1 MTGSFRRI
9 SAVLL
14 FGCALLLGAVAATTI
29 TVRAQGTTGQLSG
42 TVADPNGAVV
52 QNATVTV
59 RNRDTG
65 LERQAVTD
73 ANGAFAVQLL
83 PPGVYRV
90 EVSAQGFSTAAVE
103 DVRVQITETA
113 TVNVSLPVAGVASNV
128 LVSADPPTV
137 QLETSQVGR
146 VIDGRAIS
154 QLPLPTRNF
163 QQLLTL
169 SPGTYASV
177 ANNTELGR
185 GDVTV
190 SVNGQRTTSNNVRI
204 NGIDANSVGTNSTPN
219 LAVPAT
225 DSLQEFIVQ
234 TSTYDASTGR
244 NAGGNVEAVT
254 KSGSNDFHGNIYEFF
269 RNEKLNA
276 NDFFL
281 NSAGRPRPIFR
292 RNQFGGTLGGSLVR
306 DKFFFFG
313 SYQGTRERNGASLNN
328 SLTFPIIDPRLTDN
342 NRTAAGLAAAFGLT
356 PAQISPVAVA
366 LLQARLPN
374 GQFAIPSAGTASGLS
389 PISGVSRFTENQFN
403 ANLDYTL
410 SQKHTLSGKGF
421 FASNPTVQS
430 NYNFAG
436 LGNGNQ
442 QLPGFGG
449 SLDIIQTLISI
460 TDTYVFSPSVVNQ
473 ARIGFSRLRVTSV
486 PEEPITASSVG
497 MTTPFGATYP
507 GLPTIFVTGQFSLGS
522 SPLAD
527 QSSRINTFTVSDT
540 LSFNVG
546 GRHRFRAGGEFRPSR
561 VDFYFNAFTRGQI
574 NFPTFTSFLT
584 GGSLTS
590 LGVSILGS
598 GVFDRSLRTNDFAA
612 FIQDDFK
619 VNDRLTLN
627 LGLRYDMFTFPRDIR
642 GRLVNFIPE
651 QFRAGT
657 ALSPAGPPNG
667 IVQAGN
673 GTLPGVPTVDDTLI
687 PTDRNNFAP
696 RVGFAYRPTDSDRL
710 VVRGGYGI
718 YYDRPSTRLINTQL
732 FNYPYLG
739 IGVGLLAPGVFR
751 TFANPFISL
760 PSPGAFP
767 VATTVPSPL
776 NPLSPLGVPIS
787 GLFIDPE
794 MRTPYVQQYNFN
806 VQYEFFKNWLLEVGY
821 VGSKGTKLLQ
831 VVTLNQ
837 PTYNPATGL
846 FNAPPF
852 GSFVS
857 TNRNVT
863 GGLQQ
868 VRADGNSKYNS
879 LQISVTKRFSQGL
892 QLLSA
897 YTLGK
902 SIDTYSG
909 TGVNEI
915 TTVPGDQLDLS
926 TNRGPSDFDRRHRFV
941 TSFVYDLPKLQ
952 TGSFLKRALFNN
964 YQFNGIV
971 TLQTGTPFSI
981 IESNGTSVIQ
991 RANFAPGFSGSAE
1004 GSGSTTDRL
1013 NSYFNTAAFTRSTL
1027 FLVGTTRNPAF
1038 DPSAP
1043 YGNTPR
1049 NFLYGPGQKNVDFA
1063 VVKFMPFSERLRGE
1077 FRTEFFNIF
1086 NFANFANPI
1095 NNVLAPAVFNPSTG
1109 TFVPTFGRITSTS
1122 SGPRVIQFAFKLNF

>member
-1 MTGSFRRI
+1 MTGLIRRTLA
-9 SAVLL
+9 SLL
-14 FGCALLLGAVAATTI
+14 FCCVVLSLATTI
-29 TVRAQGTTGQLSG
+29 RAQGVTGQLSG
-42 TVADPNGAVV
+42 TVADPNGAVIA
-52 QNATVTV
+52 NATVTV

-65 LERQAVTD
+65 LERTVATGED
-73 ANGAFAVQLL
+73 GSFAVQLL
-83 PPGVYRV
+83 PPGAYRV
-90 EVSAQGFSTAAVE
+90 EVSAQGFSTTTVE
-103 DVRVQITETA
+103 EVRVEITQTA
-113 TVNVSLPVAGVASNV
+113 TVKVALSVAGTSSNV
-128 LVSADPPTV
+128 IVTAEPPTV
-137 QLETSQVGR
+137 QLESSQVGR
-146 VIDGRAIS
+146 VIDARAIS

-177 ANNTELGR
+177 ANNTDLGR
-185 GDVTV
+185 GDSTV

-225 DSLQEFIVQ
+225 DSLQEFVVQ
-234 TSTYDASTGR
+234 TSGYDASTGR
-244 NAGGNVEAVT
+244 NAGGNVEAIT
-254 KSGSNDFHGNIYEFF
+254 KSGSNDFHGNIYEFI
-269 RNEKLNA
+269 RNDKLNA

-281 NSAGRPRPIFR
+281 NSAGRPRPVFT
-292 RNQFGGTLGGSLVR
+292 RNQFGGTIGGPILR

-313 SYQGTRERNGASLNN
+313 SYQGTRERNGASLSN

-342 NRTAAGLAAAFGLT
+342 NRTLAGLATAFGLT
-356 PAQISPVAVA
+356 QAQISPVALA
-366 LLQARLPN
+366 LLQARLPG
-374 GQFAIPSAGTASGLS
+374 GQFAIPSATTPSGLTPS
-389 PISGVSRFTENQFN
+389 SGVSTFRENQFN
-403 ANLDYTL
+403 ANLDYKINERH
-410 SQKHTLSGKGF
+410 SLSGKTF
-421 FASNPTVQS
+421 FASNPTGQS

-449 SLDIIQTLISI
+449 SLDIIQTLVSI
-460 TDTYVFSPSVVNQ
+460 GDTYVFSPNVVNQ
-473 ARIGFSRLRVTSV
+473 ARLGFSRLRVTSV
-486 PEEPITASSVG
+486 PEEPITAAALG
-497 MTTPFGATYP
+497 ITTPFSATYP

-527 QSSRINTFTVSDT
+527 QSSRINTFTLNDT

-574 NFPTFTSFLT
+574 NFPTFSSFLT
-584 GGSLTS
+584 GGSLTA

-598 GVFDRSLRTNDFAA
+598 GVFDRSLRTNDFAG

-627 LGLRYDMFTFPRDIR
+627 LGVRYDVFTFPRDAR

-657 ALSPAGPPNG
+657 TAAPAGPPNG

-673 GTLPGVPTVDDTLI
+673 GTLPGVPTVGDTLI
-687 PTDRNNFAP
+687 PTDKNNFAP
-696 RVGFAYRPTDSDRL
+696 RVGFAYRPIDSDRL
-710 VVRGGYGI
+710 VLRGGYGI

-751 TFANPFISL
+751 NFSDPFIPL

-767 VATTVPSPL
+767 VAETVPSPL
-776 NPLSPLGVPIS
+776 NPLSPVGVPIS
-787 GLFIDPE
+787 GLFIDPK

-806 VQYEFFKNWLLEVGY
+806 VQYEFIKNWLLEVGY

-837 PTYNPATGL
+837 PTYNPTTGL

-852 GSFVS
+852 GAFVS
-857 TNRNVT
+857 ANRNVT

-868 VRADGNSKYNS
+868 VRANGNSKYNS
-879 LQISVTKRFSQGL
+879 LQISVTTRFNQGL

-897 YTLGK
+897 YTYGK

-909 TGVNEI
+909 TGLNEI
-915 TTVPGDQLDLS
+915 TTVPGDQLDLN
-926 TNRGPSDFDRRHRFV
+926 TNRSPSDFDRRHRFV
-941 TSFVYDLPKLQ
+941 TSFVYDLPKFK
-952 TGSFLKRALFNN
+952 SESAVIRALFNN
-964 YQFNGIV
+964 YQFTGIV

-991 RANFAPGFSGSAE
+991 RANFAPGFTGSIE
-1004 GSGSTTDRL
+1004 GNRDLSAF
-1013 NSYFNTAAFTRSTL
+1013 FNTGAFTRSTL
-1027 FLVGTTRNPAF
+1027 FLVGVTRNPAF
-1038 DPSAP
+1038 DPNSP
-1043 YGNTPR
+1043 FGNTPR
-1049 NFLYGPGQKNVDFA
+1049 NLLYGPGQKNVDFA
-1063 VVKFMPFSERLRGE
+1063 VVKFLPFTERWRGE
-1077 FRTEFFNIF
+1077 FRTELFNIF
-1086 NFANFANPI
+1086 NFANFANPG
-1095 NNVLAPAVFNPSTG
+1095 NNVLVPS
-1109 TFVPTFGRITSTS
+1109 TFGRITSS
-1122 SGPRVIQFAFKLNF
+1122 SAGPRVIQFAFKLNF

>member
-1 MTGSFRRI
+1 MTGLFRRI
-9 SAVLL
+9 SAVL
-14 FGCALLLGAVAATTI
+14 FYACALAMFATTSF
-29 TVRAQGTTGQLSG
+29 AQGTTGQLTG
-42 TVADPNGAVV
+42 TVVDPNGAVV
-52 QNATVTV
+52 QGATVTV

-65 LERQAVTD
+65 LERQATTND
-73 ANGAFAVQLL
+73 DGTFSVQLL
-83 PPGVYRV
+83 PPGLYRV
-90 EVSAQGFSTAAVE
+90 TASGSGFSEAVVE
-103 DVRVQITETA
+103 EVRVQITETA
-113 TVNVSLPVAGVASNV
+113 TVNISLAVAGGSSIVTV
-128 LVSADPPTV
+128 TADPPTV
-137 QLETSQVGR
+137 QLESSQVGR
-146 VIDGRAIS
+146 VIDERAIS

-177 ANNTELGR
+177 SNNTELGR

-190 SVNGQRTTSNNVRI
+190 SVNGQRTTSNNIRI

-244 NAGGNVEAVT
+244 NAGGNVEAIT
-254 KSGSNDFHGNIYEFF
+254 KSGSNDFHGNVYEFF

-276 NDFFL
+276 NDFIL

-292 RNQFGGTLGGSLVR
+292 RNQFGGTIGGPIIR
-306 DKFFFFG
+306 EKFFFFG

-342 NRTAAGLAAAFGLT
+342 NRTAAGLATAFGLT
-356 PAQISPVAVA
+356 PAQISPVSLA
-366 LLQARLPN
+366 LLQARLSS
-374 GQFAIPSAGTASGLS
+374 GQFVIPSAATASGLT
-389 PISGVSRFTENQFN
+389 PISGVSSFTENQFN
-403 ANLDYTL
+403 LNLDYTL

-421 FASNPTVQS
+421 FASNPTTQS

-449 SLDIIQTLISI
+449 RLDIIQTLFSL
-460 TDTYVFSPSVVNQ
+460 TDTYVFSPNVVNQ
-473 ARIGFSRLRVTSV
+473 ARLGFSRLRVTSV
-486 PEEPITASSVG
+486 PEEPITAASLG
-497 MTTPFGATYP
+497 ITTPFASTYP

-527 QSSRINTFTVSDT
+527 QSSRINTFTLNDT

-546 GRHRFRAGGEFRPSR
+546 GKHRFRAGGEFRPSR

-574 NFPTFTSFLT
+574 NFPTFSSFLT
-584 GGSLTS
+584 GGSLTA

-598 GVFDRSLRTNDFAA
+598 GVFDRSLRTDDFGA

-627 LGLRYDMFTFPRDIR
+627 LGLRYDLFTFPRDIR

-657 ALSPAGPPNG
+657 AASPVGPPNG

-673 GTLPGVPTVDDTLI
+673 GTLPGVPTVGETLI
-687 PTDRNNFAP
+687 PTDKNNFAP
-696 RVGFAYRPTDSDRL
+696 RVGFAYRLTDSDNL
-710 VVRGGYGI
+710 VLRGGYGI

-760 PSPGAFP
+760 PPPGAFP
-767 VATTVPSPL
+767 VADTVPSPL

-787 GLFIDPE
+787 GLFIDPN
-794 MRTPYVQQYNFN
+794 MKTPYVQQYNIN
-806 VQYEFFKNWLLEVGY
+806 LQYEFVKNWLLEVGY

-831 VVTLNQ
+831 TVTLNQ
-837 PTYNPATGL
+837 ASYNPATGL
-846 FNAPPF
+846 FNPPPF
-852 GSFVS
+852 GAFVS
-857 TNRNVT
+857 ANRNVT

-868 VRADGNSKYNS
+868 VRSNGNSNYDS
-879 LQISVTKRFSQGL
+879 LQLSVTKRFSQGL

-897 YTLGK
+897 YTYGK
-902 SIDTYSG
+902 SVDTYSG
-909 TGVNEI
+909 TGLNEI
-915 TTVPGDQLDLS
+915 TTVPGDQLDLN
-926 TNRGPSDFDRRHRFV
+926 TNRSPSDFDRRHRFV
-941 TSFVYDLPKLQ
+941 TSFVYDLPKLK
-952 TGSFLKRALFNN
+952 SDSRLMRALFNN
-964 YQFNGIV
+964 FQLSGIV

-991 RANFAPGFSGSAE
+991 RANFAPGFSGSLD
-1004 GSGSTTDRL
+1004 GTGSTDPQNL
-1013 NSYFNTAAFTRSTL
+1013 YFNTAAFTRSTL

-1038 DPSAP
+1038 DPNAP
-1043 YGNTPR
+1043 YGNTGR
-1049 NFLYGPGQKNVDFA
+1049 NLIYGPGQKNVDFSI
-1063 VVKFMPFSERLRGE
+1063 VKFLPFTERLRGE

-1086 NFANFANPI
+1086 NFVNFANPG
-1095 NNVLAPAVFNPSTG
+1095 NNILVPS
-1109 TFVPTFGRITSTS
+1109 TFGRITSTS

>member
-1 MTGSFRRI
+1 MTGLFRRML
-9 SAVLL
+9 AVLL
-14 FGCALLLGAVAATTI
+14 FVCAYSLLTATGL
-29 TVRAQGTTGQLSG
+29 AQGTTGQLSG
-42 TVADPNGAVV
+42 TVLDPNGAVV
-52 QNATVTV
+52 QGATVSV

-65 LERQAVTD
+65 LERQTTTSEDGTFV
-73 ANGAFAVQLL
+73 VQLL
-83 PPGVYRV
+83 PPGLYRV
-90 EVSAQGFSTAAVE
+90 EASAQGFTVAVVE
-103 DVRVQITETA
+103 EVRVQITQTA
-113 TVNVSLPVAGVASNV
+113 TVNISLAVSGSASTV
-128 LVSADPPTV
+128 TVTADPPTV
-137 QLETSQVGR
+137 QLESSQVGR
-146 VIDGRAIS
+146 VIDERAIS

-234 TSTYDASTGR
+234 TSTYDATTGR
-244 NAGGNVEAVT
+244 NAGGNVEAIT

-276 NDFFL
+276 NDFIL

-292 RNQFGGTLGGSLVR
+292 RNQFGGTLGGPIIR
-306 DKFFFFG
+306 EKFFFFG

-342 NRTAAGLAAAFGLT
+342 NRTTAELAAAFGLT
-356 PAQISPVAVA
+356 TAQISPVALA

-374 GQFAIPSAGTASGLS
+374 GQFVIPSAATTSGLT

-421 FASNPTVQS
+421 FASNPTLQS

-449 SLDIIQTLISI
+449 SLDIIQTLFSL
-460 TDTYVFSPSVVNQ
+460 TDTYVFSPNVVNQ
-473 ARIGFSRLRVTSV
+473 ARLGFSRLRVTSV
-486 PEEPITASSVG
+486 PEEPITAASVG
-497 MTTPFGATYP
+497 ITTPFNATYP

-527 QSSRINTFTVSDT
+527 QSSRINTFTLNDT

-546 GRHRFRAGGEFRPSR
+546 GHHRFRVGGEFRPSR

-574 NFPTFTSFLT
+574 NFPTFSSFLT
-584 GGSLTS
+584 GGSLTA

-598 GVFDRSLRTNDFAA
+598 GVFDRSLRTNDFGA

-619 VNDRLTLN
+619 VNNRLTLN
-627 LGLRYDMFTFPRDIR
+627 LGLRYDLFTFPRDIR

-657 ALSPAGPPNG
+657 AATPAGPPNG

-673 GTLPGVPTVDDTLI
+673 GTLPGVPTVGDTLI
-687 PTDRNNFAP
+687 PTDKNNFAP
-696 RVGFAYRPTDSDRL
+696 RVGFAYRLTDSDSL
-710 VVRGGYGI
+710 VLRGGYGV

-739 IGVGLLAPGVFR
+739 IGVGLLAPPVFR
-751 TFANPFISL
+751 SFANPFIPL

-767 VATTVPSPL
+767 VAETIPSPL
-776 NPLSPLGVPIS
+776 NPLSPVGVPIS
-787 GLFIDPE
+787 GLFIDPN
-794 MRTPYVQQYNFN
+794 MRTPYVQQYNVN
-806 VQYEFFKNWLLEVGY
+806 VQYEFIKNWLLEVGY

-837 PTYNPATGL
+837 PSYNPTTGL

-857 TNRNVT
+857 ANRNVT

-868 VRADGNSKYNS
+868 VRANGNSNYNS

-902 SIDTYSG
+902 SEDTYSG
-909 TGVNEI
+909 TGLNEI
-915 TTVPGDQLDLS
+915 TTVPGDQLDLN
-926 TNRGPSDFDRRHRFV
+926 TNRSPSDYDRRHRFV
-941 TSFVYDLPKLQ
+941 TSFVYDLPKLK
-952 TGSFLKRALFNN
+952 SESAVMRALFNN
-964 YQFNGIV
+964 YQLSGIV

-991 RANFAPGFSGSAE
+991 RANFAPGFSGSLD
-1004 GSGSTTDRL
+1004 GTGGTGPQNL
-1013 NSYFNTAAFTRSTL
+1013 YFNTAAFTRSTL

-1038 DPSAP
+1038 DPNAP
-1043 YGNTPR
+1043 FGNTGR
-1049 NFLYGPGQKNVDFA
+1049 NLLYGPGQKNVDFSI
-1063 VVKFMPFSERLRGE
+1063 VKFLPFTERLRGE

-1086 NFANFANPI
+1086 NFANFANPG
-1095 NNVLAPAVFNPSTG
+1095 NNVLVPA
-1109 TFVPTFGRITSTS
+1109 TFGRITSTS

>member
-1 MTGSFRRI
+1 MTGLFRRML
-9 SAVLL
+9 STLL
-14 FGCALLLGAVAATTI
+14 YACALALFATATF
-29 TVRAQGTTGQLSG
+29 AQGTTGQLTG
-42 TVADPNGAVV
+42 TVSDPNGAIV
-52 QNATVTV
+52 QGATVTV

-65 LERQAVTD
+65 LERQATTGD
-73 ANGAFAVQLL
+73 DGTFAVQLL
-83 PPGVYRV
+83 PPGLYRV
-90 EVSAQGFSTAAVE
+90 SVSGSGFTEAIVE
-103 DVRVQITETA
+103 EVRVQITETA
-113 TVNVSLPVAGVASNV
+113 TVNISLAVAGGTSTVTV
-128 LVSADPPTV
+128 TADPPTV

-146 VIDGRAIS
+146 VIDERAIS

-169 SPGTYASV
+169 SPGTYSSV
-177 ANNTELGR
+177 SNNTELGR

-190 SVNGQRTTSNNVRI
+190 SVNGQRTTSNNIRI

-254 KSGSNDFHGNIYEFF
+254 KSGSNDFHGNVYEFF

-281 NSAGRPRPIFR
+281 NTAGRPRPIFR
-292 RNQFGGTLGGSLVR
+292 RNQFGGTIGGPIVKE
-306 DKFFFFG
+306 KFFFFG

-356 PAQISPVAVA
+356 PAQISPVTLA
-366 LLQARLPN
+366 LLQARLAN
-374 GQFAIPSAGTASGLS
+374 GQFVIPSAATTSGLT

-403 ANLDYTL
+403 LNLDYTL

-421 FASNPTVQS
+421 FASNPTEQS

-449 SLDIIQTLISI
+449 SLDIIQTLFSL
-460 TDTYVFSPSVVNQ
+460 TDTYVFSPSIVNQ
-473 ARIGFSRLRVTSV
+473 ARLGFSRLRVTSV
-486 PEEPITASSVG
+486 PEEPITAASLG
-497 MTTPFGATYP
+497 ITTPFGATYP

-527 QSSRINTFTVSDT
+527 QSSRINTFTLNDT

-546 GRHRFRAGGEFRPSR
+546 GKHRFRAGGEFRPSR

-574 NFPTFTSFLT
+574 NFPTFSSFLT
-584 GGSLTS
+584 GGSLTA

-598 GVFDRSLRTNDFAA
+598 GVFDRSLRTNDFGA
-612 FIQDDFK
+612 FLQDDFK

-627 LGLRYDMFTFPRDIR
+627 LGVRYDLFTFPRDIR

-657 ALSPAGPPNG
+657 ALAPAGPPNG
-667 IVQAGN
+667 IVQTGN
-673 GTLPGVPTVDDTLI
+673 GTLPGVPTVGDTLI
-687 PTDRNNFAP
+687 PTDKNNFAP
-696 RVGFAYRPTDSDRL
+696 RVGFAYRLTDSDNL
-710 VVRGGYGI
+710 VLRGGYGI

-751 TFANPFISL
+751 TFANPFIPL
-760 PSPGAFP
+760 PAPGAFP
-767 VATTVPSPL
+767 VADTIPSPL
-776 NPLSPLGVPIS
+776 NPLSPVGVPIS
-787 GLFIDPE
+787 GLFIDPN
-794 MRTPYVQQYNFN
+794 MKTPYVQQYNVN
-806 VQYEFFKNWLLEVGY
+806 VQYEFIKNWLLEVGY

-837 PTYNPATGL
+837 PSYNPTTGL

-857 TNRNVT
+857 ANRNVT

-868 VRADGNSKYNS
+868 VRANGNSNYNS
-879 LQISVTKRFSQGL
+879 LQLSVTKRFSQGL

-897 YTLGK
+897 YTYGK
-902 SIDTYSG
+902 SEDTYSG
-909 TGVNEI
+909 TGLNEI
-915 TTVPGDQLDLS
+915 TTVPGDQLDLN
-926 TNRGPSDFDRRHRFV
+926 TNRSPSDFDRRHRFV
-941 TSFVYDLPKLQ
+941 TSFVYDLPKLK
-952 TGSFLKRALFNN
+952 SDSRLMRALFNN
-964 YQFNGIV
+964 FQLSGIV

-991 RANFAPGFSGSAE
+991 RANFASGFTGSLD
-1004 GSGSTTDRL
+1004 GTGSTDPQNL
-1013 NSYFNTAAFTRSTL
+1013 FFNTAAFTRSTL

-1038 DPSAP
+1038 DPNAP
-1043 YGNTPR
+1043 YGNTGR
-1049 NFLYGPGQKNVDFA
+1049 NLIYGPGQKNVDFSI
-1063 VVKFMPFSERLRGE
+1063 VKFLPFTERLRGE

-1086 NFANFANPI
+1086 NFVNFANPG
-1095 NNVLAPAVFNPSTG
+1095 NNILVPA
-1109 TFVPTFGRITSTS
+1109 TFGRITSTS

>member
-1 MTGSFRRI
+1 MTGLFRKMLV
-9 SAVLL
+9 VLL
-14 FGCALLLGAVAATTI
+14 FVCAFASLAATI
-29 TVRAQGTTGQLSG
+29 RAQGTTGQLSG
-42 TVADPNGAVV
+42 TVLDPNGAVV
-52 QNATVTV
+52 QGATVTV
-59 RNRDTG
+59 RNRETG
-65 LERQAVTD
+65 LERQVTTNED
-73 ANGAFAVQLL
+73 GTFAVQLL
-83 PPGVYRV
+83 PPGLYRV
-90 EVSAQGFSTAAVE
+90 EASAPGFTVGSVE
-103 DVRVQITETA
+103 EVRVQITQTA
-113 TVNVSLPVAGVASNV
+113 TVNISLAVSGSASNV
-128 LVSADPPTV
+128 TVTADPPTV
-137 QLETSQVGR
+137 QLESSQVGR
-146 VIDGRAIS
+146 VIDERAIS

-177 ANNTELGR
+177 SNNTELGR

-234 TSTYDASTGR
+234 TSTYDATTGR

-254 KSGSNDFHGNIYEFF
+254 KSGSNNFHGNIYEFF

-276 NDFFL
+276 NDFIL
-281 NSAGRPRPIFR
+281 NSAGRPRPTFR
-292 RNQFGGTLGGSLVR
+292 RNQFGGTLGGPIIR
-306 DKFFFFG
+306 EKFFFFG

-342 NRTAAGLAAAFGLT
+342 NRTTAGLASAFGLT
-356 PAQISPVAVA
+356 PAQISPVALA

-374 GQFAIPSAGTASGLS
+374 GQFVIPSAATASGLT

-410 SQKHTLSGKGF
+410 NQKHTLSGKGF
-421 FASNPTVQS
+421 FASNPTFQS

-449 SLDIIQTLISI
+449 SLDIIQTLFSL
-460 TDTYVFSPSVVNQ
+460 TDTYVFSPNVVNQ
-473 ARIGFSRLRVTSV
+473 ARLGFSRLRVTSI
-486 PEEPITASSVG
+486 PEEPITAASLG
-497 MTTPFGATYP
+497 ITTPFAATYP

-527 QSSRINTFTVSDT
+527 QSSRINTFTLNDT

-574 NFPTFTSFLT
+574 NFPTFSSFLT
-584 GGSLTS
+584 GGSLTG

-619 VNDRLTLN
+619 VNSRLTLN
-627 LGLRYDMFTFPRDIR
+627 LGLRYDLFTFPRDIR

-657 ALSPAGPPNG
+657 AVSPAGPPNG

-673 GTLPGVPTVDDTLI
+673 GTLPGVPTVGDTLI
-687 PTDRNNFAP
+687 PTDKNNFAP
-696 RVGFAYRPTDSDRL
+696 RVGFAYRLTDSDAL
-710 VVRGGYGI
+710 VLRGGYGI

-751 TFANPFISL
+751 TFANPFIPL

-767 VATTVPSPL
+767 VAETVPSPL
-776 NPLSPLGVPIS
+776 NPLSPVGVPIS
-787 GLFIDPE
+787 GLFIDPN
-794 MRTPYVQQYNFN
+794 MRTPYVQQYNVN
-806 VQYEFFKNWLLEVGY
+806 VQYEFVKNWLLEVGY

-837 PTYNPATGL
+837 SSYNPTTGL

-857 TNRNVT
+857 ANRNVT

-868 VRADGNSKYNS
+868 VRADGNSTYNS

-897 YTLGK
+897 YTYGK
-902 SIDTYSG
+902 SEDTYSG
-909 TGVNEI
+909 TGLNEI
-915 TTVPGDQLDLS
+915 TTVPGDQLNLN
-926 TNRGPSDFDRRHRFV
+926 TNRSPSDFDRRHRFV
-941 TSFVYDLPKLQ
+941 TSFVYDLPKLK
-952 TGSFLKRALFNN
+952 SESSVMRALFNN
-964 YQFNGIV
+964 YQLSGIV

-991 RANFAPGFSGSAE
+991 RANFTPGFTGSLN
-1004 GSGSTTDRL
+1004 GTGGTDPQNL
-1013 NSYFNTAAFTRSTL
+1013 YFNTAAFTRSTL

-1038 DPSAP
+1038 DPNAP
-1043 YGNTPR
+1043 FGNTGR
-1049 NFLYGPGQKNVDFA
+1049 NLLYGPGQKNVDFSI
-1063 VVKFMPFSERLRGE
+1063 VKFLPFTERLRGE
-1077 FRTEFFNIF
+1077 LRTEFFNIF
-1086 NFANFANPI
+1086 NFANFANPG
-1095 NNVLAPAVFNPSTG
+1095 NNVLVPA
-1109 TFVPTFGRITSTS
+1109 TFGRITSTS

>member
-1 MTGSFRRI
+1 MTGLSRKIF
-9 SAVLL
+9 AVLL
-14 FGCALLLGAVAATTI
+14 FACAALSLAANA
-29 TVRAQGTTGQLSG
+29 RAQGTTGQLTG
-42 TVADPNGAVV
+42 TVTDPNGAIV
-52 QNATVTV
+52 QGATVIV

-65 LERQAVTD
+65 LERQVTTGD
-73 ANGAFAVQLL
+73 DGTFSVQLL
-83 PPGVYRV
+83 PPGLYRV
-90 EVSAQGFSTAAVE
+90 EASGQGFSAAVIE
-103 DVRVQITETA
+103 EVRVQITETS
-113 TVNVSLPVAGVASNV
+113 TVNIALAVAGSASTV
-128 LVSADPPTV
+128 TVTADPPTV
-137 QLETSQVGR
+137 QLESSQVGR
-146 VIDGRAIS
+146 VIDERAIS

-177 ANNTELGR
+177 SNNTELGR

-244 NAGGNVEAVT
+244 NAGGNVEAIT
-254 KSGSNDFHGNIYEFF
+254 KSGSNDFHGNLYEFF

-292 RNQFGGTLGGSLVR
+292 RNQFGGTIGGPIVR
-306 DKFFFFG
+306 EKFFFFG

-356 PAQISPVAVA
+356 PAQISPVSLA
-366 LLQARLPN
+366 LLQARLAS
-374 GQFAIPSAGTASGLS
+374 GQFVIPSAATASGLT
-389 PISGVSRFTENQFN
+389 PLSGLSRFTEDQVNV
-403 ANLDYTL
+403 NLDYNL
-410 SQKHTLSGKGF
+410 SQKHTISGKGF
-421 FASNPTVQS
+421 YASNPTTQS

-460 TDTYVFSPSVVNQ
+460 TDTYVFSPNVVNQ
-473 ARIGFSRLRVTSV
+473 ARLGFSRLRVTSV
-486 PEEPITASSVG
+486 PEEPITAASLG
-497 MTTPFGATYP
+497 ITTPFASTYP

-527 QSSRINTFTVSDT
+527 QSSRINTFTLNDT

-574 NFPTFTSFLT
+574 NFPTFSSFLT
-584 GGSLTS
+584 GGSLTA

-598 GVFDRSLRTNDFAA
+598 GVFDRSLRTNDFGA

-619 VNDRLTLN
+619 VNNRLTLN
-627 LGLRYDMFTFPRDIR
+627 LGLRYDLFTFPRDIR

-657 ALSPAGPPNG
+657 AVAPAGPPNG

-673 GTLPGVPTVDDTLI
+673 GTLPGVPTVGDTLI

-696 RVGFAYRPTDSDRL
+696 RVGFAYRLTDSDSL
-710 VVRGGYGI
+710 VLRGGYGI

-751 TFANPFISL
+751 SFANPFISL
-760 PSPGAFP
+760 PAPGAFP
-767 VATTVPSPL
+767 VADTVPSPL

-787 GLFIDPE
+787 GLFIDPG
-794 MRTPYVQQYNFN
+794 MRTPYVQQYNVN
-806 VQYEFFKNWLLEVGY
+806 VQYEFIKNWLLEAGY

-837 PTYNPATGL
+837 ASYNPTTGL

-857 TNRNVT
+857 ANRNVT

-868 VRADGNSKYNS
+868 VRANGNSTYNS

-902 SIDTYSG
+902 SEDTYSG
-909 TGVNEI
+909 TGLNEI
-915 TTVPGDQLDLS
+915 TTVPGDQLDLN
-926 TNRGPSDFDRRHRFV
+926 TNHSPSDFDRRHRFV
-941 TSFVYDLPKLQ
+941 TSFVYDVPKLK
-952 TGSFLKRALFNN
+952 SDSWAMRALFNN
-964 YQFNGIV
+964 YQLSGIV

-991 RANFAPGFSGSAE
+991 RANFATGFSGSLE
-1004 GSGSTTDRL
+1004 GTGSTDPQNL
-1013 NSYFNTAAFTRSTL
+1013 FFNTAAFTRSTL

-1038 DPSAP
+1038 DPNAP
-1043 YGNTPR
+1043 YGNTAR
-1049 NFLYGPGQKNVDFA
+1049 NLLYGPGQKNVDFSI
-1063 VVKFMPFSERLRGE
+1063 VKFLPFSERLRGE
-1077 FRTEFFNIF
+1077 FRTEFFNLF
-1086 NFANFANPI
+1086 NFANFASPG
-1095 NNVLAPAVFNPSTG
+1095 NNILVPA
-1109 TFVPTFGRITSTS
+1109 TFGRITSTS
-1122 SGPRVIQFAFKLNF
+1122 AGPRVIQFAFKLNF

>member
-1 MTGSFRRI
+1 MTGLIRKIF
-9 SAVLL
+9 AVLL
-14 FGCALLLGAVAATTI
+14 FGCAVLSFAPSG
-29 TVRAQGTTGQLSG
+29 RAQGTTGQLAG
-42 TVADPNGAVV
+42 TVTDPNGAVV
-52 QNATVTV
+52 QGASVAV

-65 LERQAVTD
+65 LERQVTTD
-73 ANGAFAVQLL
+73 EGGAYSVQLL
-83 PPGVYRV
+83 PPGLYRI
-90 EVSAQGFSTAAVE
+90 EVSAQGFGTAVVE
-103 DVRVQITETA
+103 EARVQITETS
-113 TVNVSLPVAGVASNV
+113 TVNVALAVTGTESSVTVT
-128 LVSADPPTV
+128 ADPPTV
-137 QLETSQVGR
+137 QLESSQVGR
-146 VIDGRAIS
+146 VIDERAIS

-169 SPGTYASV
+169 SPGTAASV
-177 ANNTELGR
+177 SNNTELGR

-234 TSTYDASTGR
+234 TSTYDATTGR
-244 NAGGNVEAVT
+244 NAGGNVEAIT
-254 KSGSNDFHGNIYEFF
+254 KSGSNDLHGNVYEFF

-281 NSAGRPRPIFR
+281 NSAGRPRPVFR
-292 RNQFGGTLGGSLVR
+292 RNQFGGTLGGPIVK

-328 SLTFPIIDPRLTDN
+328 SLTFPFIDPRLTDT

-356 PAQISPVAVA
+356 PAQISPVSLA
-366 LLQARLPN
+366 LLQARLAS
-374 GQFAIPSAGTASGLS
+374 GQFVIPSAATASGLT
-389 PISGVSRFTENQFN
+389 PISGVSTFREDQFN

-410 SQKHTLSGKGF
+410 STKHTLSGKGF
-421 FASNPTVQS
+421 FASNPTTQS

-449 SLDIIQTLISI
+449 SLDIIQTLVSI

-473 ARIGFSRLRVTSV
+473 ARLGFSRLRVTSV
-486 PEEPITASSVG
+486 PEEPITAASLG
-497 MTTPFGATYP
+497 ITTPFASAYP

-527 QSSRINTFTVSDT
+527 QSSRINTFTLSDT

-574 NFPTFTSFLT
+574 NFPTFSSFLT
-584 GGSLTS
+584 GGSLTG

-598 GVFDRSLRTNDFAA
+598 GVFDRSLRTNDFAG

-627 LGLRYDMFTFPRDIR
+627 LGVRYDMFTFPRDAR
-642 GRLVNFIPE
+642 GRLVNFIPD

-657 ALSPAGPPNG
+657 AAAPVGPPNG

-673 GTLPGVPTVDDTLI
+673 GTLPGVPTVGDTLI
-687 PTDRNNFAP
+687 ETDRNNFAP
-696 RVGFAYRPTDSDRL
+696 RVGFAYRLTDSDNL
-710 VVRGGYGI
+710 VLRGGYGI

-732 FNYPYLG
+732 FNFPYLG

-751 TFANPFISL
+751 TFADPFVPL
-760 PSPGAFP
+760 PAPGAFP
-767 VATTVPSPL
+767 VADTVPSPL
-776 NPLSPLGVPIS
+776 NGLSPLGVPIS
-787 GLFIDPE
+787 GLFIDPNF
-794 MRTPYVQQYNFN
+794 RTPYVHQFNVN
-806 VQYEFFKNWLLEVGY
+806 VQYEFVKNWLLEVGY
-821 VGSKGTKLLQ
+821 VGSRGRKLLQ
-831 VVTLNQ
+831 TVTLNQ
-837 PTYNPATGL
+837 ASYNTATGL
-846 FNAPPF
+846 FNPPPF
-852 GSFVS
+852 GAFVS
-857 TNRNVT
+857 ANRNVT

-868 VRADGNSKYNS
+868 VRSDGESEYNS
-879 LQISVTKRFSQGL
+879 LQVSVTKRFSQGL
-892 QLLSA
+892 QLLAA

-902 SIDTYSG
+902 SEDTYSG
-909 TGVNEI
+909 TGLNEI

-926 TNRGPSDFDRRHRFV
+926 TNFGPSDFDRRHRLV
-941 TSFVYDLPKLQ
+941 TSFVYDLPKLKS
-952 TGSFLKRALFNN
+952 GSGLVRALFNN

-991 RANFAPGFSGSAE
+991 RANFVPGFSGPLDGA
-1004 GSGSTTDRL
+1004 GPTTERL
-1013 NSYFNTAAFTRSTL
+1013 NLYFNTAAFTRSTL

-1038 DPSAP
+1038 DPASP
-1043 YGNTPR
+1043 FGNTQR
-1049 NFLYGPGQKNVDFA
+1049 NLLYGPGQKNVDFA
-1063 VVKFMPFSERLRGE
+1063 VVKFLPFSERFRGE

-1086 NFANFANPI
+1086 NFANFANPG
-1095 NNVLAPAVFNPSTG
+1095 NNVLVPA
-1109 TFVPTFGRITSTS
+1109 TFGRITSTS
-1122 SGPRVIQFAFKLNF
+1122 AGPRVIQFAFKLNF

>member
-1 MTGSFRRI
+1 MTGLLRKAL
-9 SAVLL
+9 AVLL
-14 FGCALLLGAVAATTI
+14 LGGALLFVASDA
-29 TVRAQGTTGQLSG
+29 RAQGTTGQLTG
-42 TVADPNGAVV
+42 TVTDPNGAIV
-52 QNATVTV
+52 QGATVTL

-65 LERQAVTD
+65 LERQATTD
-73 ANGAFAVQLL
+73 DDGAFSFQLL
-83 PPGVYRV
+83 PPGLYRV
-90 EVSAQGFSTAAVE
+90 TASGQGFSEAVVE
-103 DVRVQITETA
+103 EVRVQITETA
-113 TVNVSLPVAGVASNV
+113 TINISLAVAGSASSV
-128 LVSADPPTV
+128 TVTADPPTV
-137 QLETSQVGR
+137 QLESSQIGR
-146 VIDGRAIS
+146 VIDDRAIS

-177 ANNTELGR
+177 SNNTELGR

-254 KSGSNDFHGNIYEFF
+254 KSGSNDFHGNLYEFF

-292 RNQFGGTLGGSLVR
+292 RNQFGGTLGGPLVR
-306 DKFFFFG
+306 EKFFFFG

-356 PAQISPVAVA
+356 PAQINPVALS
-366 LLQARLPN
+366 LLQARLSN
-374 GQFAIPSAGTASGLS
+374 GQFVIPSAATASGLT
-389 PISGVSRFTENQFN
+389 PISGVSQFTENQVN
-403 ANLDYTL
+403 LNLDYTL
-410 SQKHTLSGKGF
+410 STNHTLSGKGF
-421 FASNPTVQS
+421 YASNPTTQS

-449 SLDIIQTLISI
+449 ELDIIQTLISI
-460 TDTYVFSPSVVNQ
+460 TDTYVFSPNVVNQ
-473 ARIGFSRLRVTSV
+473 LRLGFSRLRVTSI
-486 PEEPITASSVG
+486 PEEPITAASVG
-497 MTTPFGATYP
+497 ITTPFASTYP

-527 QSSRINTFTVSDT
+527 QSSRINTFTLNDT

-574 NFPTFTSFLT
+574 NFPTFSSFLT
-584 GGSLTS
+584 GGSLTA

-598 GVFDRSLRTNDFAA
+598 GVFDRSLRTDDFSG

-627 LGLRYDMFTFPRDIR
+627 LGLRYDLFTFPRDIR

-651 QFRAGT
+651 QFRTGA
-657 ALSPAGPPNG
+657 ALAPAGPPNG

-673 GTLPGVPTVDDTLI
+673 GTLAGVPTVSDRLI
-687 PTDRNNFAP
+687 PTDKNNFAP
-696 RVGFAYRPTDSDRL
+696 RVGFAYRLTDSDNL
-710 VVRGGYGI
+710 VLRGGYGI

-739 IGVGLLAPGVFR
+739 IGVGLLSATIFTPQ
-751 TFANPFISL
+751 TFTNPFVPL
-760 PSPGAFP
+760 PPSGAFP
-767 VATTVPSPL
+767 VSTTIPSSL
-776 NPLSPLGVPIS
+776 NQLSPVGVPVS

-806 VQYEFFKNWLLEVGY
+806 VQYEFVKNWLLEVGY

-831 VVTLNQ
+831 TVTLNQ
-837 PTYNPATGL
+837 ASYNPTTGL
-846 FNAPPF
+846 FNPPPF
-852 GSFVS
+852 TTFVS

-868 VRADGNSKYNS
+868 VRANGNSKYNS

-902 SIDTYSG
+902 SEDTYSG

-915 TTVPGDQLDLS
+915 TTVPGDQLDLN
-926 TNRGPSDFDRRHRFV
+926 TNRSPSDFDRRHRFV
-941 TSFVYDLPKLQ
+941 TSFVYDLPELKSD
-952 TGSFLKRALFNN
+952 SFLMRALFNN
-964 YQFNGIV
+964 YQLNGIV

-991 RANFAPGFSGSAE
+991 RANFAPGFSGSIE
-1004 GSGSTTDRL
+1004 GTGSTDPQNL
-1013 NSYFNTAAFTRSTL
+1013 YFNTAAFTRSTL

-1038 DPSAP
+1038 DPNAP
-1043 YGNTPR
+1043 FGNTQR
-1049 NFLYGPGQKNVDFA
+1049 NLLYGPGQKNVDFA
-1063 VVKFMPFSERLRGE
+1063 IVKFMPFTERFRGE
-1077 FRTEFFNIF
+1077 FRTEFFNLF
-1086 NFANFANPI
+1086 NFANFANPG
-1095 NNVLAPAVFNPSTG
+1095 NNILVPA
-1109 TFVPTFGRITSTS
+1109 TFGRITSTS
-1122 SGPRVIQFAFKLNF
+1122 AGPRVIQFAFKLNF

>member
-1 MTGSFRRI
+1 MTRLVHKLF
-9 SAVLL
+9 AVLL
-14 FGCALLLGAVAATTI
+14 FSCAVFSLVAAA
-29 TVRAQGTTGQLSG
+29 RAQGTTGQLSG
-42 TVADPNGAVV
+42 TVQDPAGAVV
-52 QNATVTV
+52 NGATVTV

-65 LERQAVTD
+65 LERSVMT
-73 ANGAFAVQLL
+73 NGDGNFAVQLL
-83 PPGVYRV
+83 PPGLYHV
-90 EVSAQGFSTAAVE
+90 EVAAQGFTTATVE

-113 TVNVSLPVAGVASNV
+113 IINISLAVAGTASNV
-128 LVSADPPTV
+128 IVTAEPPTV
-137 QLETSQVGR
+137 QLETSHVGR
-146 VIDGRAIS
+146 VIDERAIS

-169 SPGTYASV
+169 SPGTYSSV

-185 GDVTV
+185 GDVLV

-254 KSGSNDFHGNIYEFF
+254 KSGSNDIHGNLYEFF

-292 RNQFGGTLGGSLVR
+292 RNQFGGTLGGPIIR
-306 DKFFFFG
+306 DRFFFFG

-342 NRTAAGLAAAFGLT
+342 NRTAAGLATAFGLT
-356 PAQISPVAVA
+356 PAQISPVSLA
-366 LLQARLPN
+366 LLQARLSN
-374 GQFAIPSAGTASGLS
+374 GQFVIPSAATASGLT

-403 ANLDYTL
+403 ANLDF
-410 SQKHTLSGKGF
+410 KINDRHTLSGKTF
-421 FASNPTVQS
+421 FASNPTLQS

-449 SLDIIQTLISI
+449 SLDIIQTLVSIS
-460 TDTYVFSPSVVNQ
+460 DTYVFSPSVVNQ
-473 ARIGFSRLRVTSV
+473 ARLGFSRLRVTSV
-486 PEEPITASSVG
+486 PEEPITAASVG
-497 MTTPFGATYP
+497 ITTPFASTFP

-527 QSSRINTFTVSDT
+527 QSSRINTFTLNDT

-546 GRHRFRAGGEFRPSR
+546 SRHRFRAGGEFRPSR
-561 VDFYFNAFTRGQI
+561 IDFYFNAFTRGQV
-574 NFPTFTSFLT
+574 NFPTFSSFLT

-598 GVFDRSLRTNDFAA
+598 GVFDRSLRTDDFAG

-627 LGLRYDMFTFPRDIR
+627 LGLRYDVFTFPRDIR

-657 ALSPAGPPNG
+657 TASPAGPPNG

-687 PTDRNNFAP
+687 PTDKNNFAP
-696 RVGFAYRPTDSDRL
+696 RIGFAYRPLDSDRL
-710 VVRGGYGI
+710 ALRGGYGI

-751 TFANPFISL
+751 TFANPFINL

-767 VATTVPSPL
+767 VAETIPSPL
-776 NPLSPLGVPIS
+776 NPLSPVGVPIS
-787 GLFIDPE
+787 GLFIDPK

-806 VQYEFFKNWLLEVGY
+806 AQYEFVKNWLLEVGY

-837 PTYNPATGL
+837 PSYNPTTGL

-857 TNRNVT
+857 ANRNVT

-868 VRADGNSKYNS
+868 VRANGNSTYNS
-879 LQISVTKRFSQGL
+879 LQISVTKRFSGGL

-915 TTVPGDQLDLS
+915 TTVPGDQLDLN
-926 TNRGPSDFDRRHRFV
+926 TNRSPSDFDRRHRFV
-941 TSFVYDLPKLQ
+941 TSFVYDLPKFKSDSTLM
-952 TGSFLKRALFNN
+952 RALFNN
-964 YQFNGIV
+964 YQINGIV

-991 RANFAPGFSGSAE
+991 RANFAPGFTGSPE
-1004 GSGSTTDRL
+1004 GNGSLDAF
-1013 NSYFNTAAFTRSTL
+1013 FNTAAFTRSTL

-1038 DPSAP
+1038 DATAP

-1049 NFLYGPGQKNVDFA
+1049 NLLYGPGQKNVDFA
-1063 VVKFMPFSERLRGE
+1063 IVKFLPFTERLRGE

-1086 NFANFANPI
+1086 NFVNFANPG
-1095 NNVLAPAVFNPSTG
+1095 NNVLVPA
-1109 TFVPTFGRITSTS
+1109 TFGRITSTS

>member
-1 MTGSFRRI
+1 ML
-9 SAVLL
+9 AVLL
-14 FGCALLLGAVAATTI
+14 FGCAMLVPAATSL
-29 TVRAQGTTGQLSG
+29 AQGTTGQMTG
-42 TVADPNGAVV
+42 TVADPNGAIV
-52 QNATVTV
+52 QGATVTV

-65 LERQAVTD
+65 LERQATTGED
-73 ANGAFAVQLL
+73 GTFAIQLL
-83 PPGVYRV
+83 PPGAYRV
-90 EVSAQGFSTAAVE
+90 GVSATGFSEATVE
-103 DVRVQITETA
+103 DVRVQITQTA
-113 TVNVSLPVAGVASNV
+113 TVNISLAVSGGAATVTVT
-128 LVSADPPTV
+128 ADPPTV
-137 QLETSQVGR
+137 QLESSQVGR
-146 VIDGRAIS
+146 VIDDRAIS

-177 ANNTELGR
+177 ANNTDLGR

-190 SVNGQRTTSNNVRI
+190 SVNGQRTTSNNIRI

-234 TSTYDASTGR
+234 TSTYDATTGR

-254 KSGSNDFHGNIYEFF
+254 KSGSNDFHGNVYEFF

-276 NDFFL
+276 NDFIL

-292 RNQFGGTLGGSLVR
+292 RNQFGGTLGGPIIR
-306 DKFFFFG
+306 EKFFFFG
-313 SYQGTRERNGASLNN
+313 SYQGTRERNGASLSN

-342 NRTAAGLAAAFGLT
+342 NRTAAGLATAFGLT
-356 PAQISPVAVA
+356 PAQISPVSLA
-366 LLQARLPN
+366 LLQARLAN
-374 GQFAIPSAGTASGLS
+374 GQFAIPSAATASGLT

-403 ANLDYTL
+403 ANLDYTF

-421 FASNPTVQS
+421 FASNPTTQS

-449 SLDIIQTLISI
+449 QLDIIQTLVSI
-460 TDTYVFSPSVVNQ
+460 TDTYVFSPNVVNQ
-473 ARIGFSRLRVTSV
+473 ARLGFSRLRVTSV
-486 PEEPITASSVG
+486 PEEPITAASLG
-497 MTTPFGATYP
+497 ITTPFGATYP

-527 QSSRINTFTVSDT
+527 QSSRINTFTLNDT

-546 GRHRFRAGGEFRPSR
+546 GKHRFRAGGEFRPSR

-574 NFPTFTSFLT
+574 NFPTFSSFLT
-584 GGSLTS
+584 GGSLTG

-598 GVFDRSLRTNDFAA
+598 GVFDRSLRTDDFGA

-627 LGLRYDMFTFPRDIR
+627 LGLRYDLFTFPRDIR

-657 ALSPAGPPNG
+657 AIAPAGPPNG

-673 GTLPGVPTVDDTLI
+673 GTLAGVLTVSDTLI
-687 PTDRNNFAP
+687 PTDKNNFAP
-696 RVGFAYRPTDSDRL
+696 RVGFAYRLTDSDNL
-710 VVRGGYGI
+710 VLRGGYGI

-751 TFANPFISL
+751 TFANPFIPL

-767 VATTVPSPL
+767 VADTVPSPL

-787 GLFIDPE
+787 GLFIDPN
-794 MRTPYVQQYNFN
+794 MRTPYVQQYNVN
-806 VQYEFFKNWLLEVGY
+806 IQYEFIKNWLLEVGY

-837 PTYNPATGL
+837 ASYNPTTGL

-852 GSFVS
+852 GAFVS
-857 TNRNVT
+857 ANRNVT

-868 VRADGNSKYNS
+868 VRANGNSNYNS

-902 SIDTYSG
+902 SEDTYSG

-915 TTVPGDQLDLS
+915 TTVPGDQLDLN
-926 TNRGPSDFDRRHRFV
+926 TNRSPSDFDRRHRFV
-941 TSFVYDLPKLQ
+941 TSFVYDLPQ
-952 TGSFLKRALFNN
+952 LKSDSRLMRALFNN
-964 YQFNGIV
+964 FQLSGIV

-991 RANFAPGFSGSAE
+991 RANFAPGFTGNLDGTGA
-1004 GSGSTTDRL
+1004 TDPQNL
-1013 NSYFNTAAFTRSTL
+1013 YFNTAAFTRSTL

-1038 DPSAP
+1038 DANAP
-1043 YGNTPR
+1043 FGNTGR
-1049 NFLYGPGQKNVDFA
+1049 NLLYGPGQKNVDFSI
-1063 VVKFMPFSERLRGE
+1063 VKFLPFTERFRGE
-1077 FRTEFFNIF
+1077 LRTEFFNIF
-1086 NFANFANPI
+1086 NFTNFANPG
-1095 NNVLAPAVFNPSTG
+1095 NNILVPS
-1109 TFVPTFGRITSTS
+1109 TFGRITSTS

>member
-1 MTGSFRRI
+1 MF
-9 SAVLL
+9 
-14 FGCALLLGAVAATTI
+14 ATTSF
-29 TVRAQGTTGQLSG
+29 AQGTTGQLTG
-42 TVADPNGAVV
+42 TVVDPNGAVV
-52 QNATVTV
+52 QGATVTV

-65 LERQAVTD
+65 LERQATTND
-73 ANGAFAVQLL
+73 DGTFSVQLL
-83 PPGVYRV
+83 PPGLYRV
-90 EVSAQGFSTAAVE
+90 TASGSGFSEAVVE
-103 DVRVQITETA
+103 EVRVQITETA
-113 TVNVSLPVAGVASNV
+113 TVNISLAVAGGSSIVTV
-128 LVSADPPTV
+128 TADPPTV
-137 QLETSQVGR
+137 QLESSQVGR
-146 VIDGRAIS
+146 VIDERAIS

-177 ANNTELGR
+177 SNNTELGR

-190 SVNGQRTTSNNVRI
+190 SVNGQRTTSNNIRI

-244 NAGGNVEAVT
+244 NAGGNVEAIT
-254 KSGSNDFHGNIYEFF
+254 KSGSNDFHGNVYEFF

-276 NDFFL
+276 NDFIL

-292 RNQFGGTLGGSLVR
+292 RNQFGGTIGGPIIR
-306 DKFFFFG
+306 EKFFFFG

-342 NRTAAGLAAAFGLT
+342 NRTAAGLATAFGLT
-356 PAQISPVAVA
+356 PAQISPVSLA
-366 LLQARLPN
+366 LLQARLSS
-374 GQFAIPSAGTASGLS
+374 GQFVIPSAATASGLT
-389 PISGVSRFTENQFN
+389 PISGVSSFTENQFN
-403 ANLDYTL
+403 LNLDYTL

-421 FASNPTVQS
+421 FASNPTTQS

-449 SLDIIQTLISI
+449 RLDIIQTLFSL
-460 TDTYVFSPSVVNQ
+460 TDTYVFSPNVVNQ
-473 ARIGFSRLRVTSV
+473 ARLGFSRLRVTSV
-486 PEEPITASSVG
+486 PEEPITAASLG
-497 MTTPFGATYP
+497 ITTPFASTYP

-527 QSSRINTFTVSDT
+527 QSSRINTFTLNDT

-546 GRHRFRAGGEFRPSR
+546 GKHRFRAGGEFRPSR

-574 NFPTFTSFLT
+574 NFPTFSSFLT
-584 GGSLTS
+584 GGSLTA

-598 GVFDRSLRTNDFAA
+598 GVFDRSLRTDDFGA

-627 LGLRYDMFTFPRDIR
+627 LGLRYDLFTFPRDIR

-657 ALSPAGPPNG
+657 AASPVGPPNG

-673 GTLPGVPTVDDTLI
+673 GTLPGVPTVGETLI
-687 PTDRNNFAP
+687 PTDKNNFAP
-696 RVGFAYRPTDSDRL
+696 RVGFAYRLTDSDNL
-710 VVRGGYGI
+710 VLRGGYGI

-760 PSPGAFP
+760 PPPGAFP
-767 VATTVPSPL
+767 VADTVPSPL

-787 GLFIDPE
+787 GLFIDPN
-794 MRTPYVQQYNFN
+794 MKTPYVQQYNIN
-806 VQYEFFKNWLLEVGY
+806 LQYEFVKNWLLEVGY

-831 VVTLNQ
+831 TVTLNQ
-837 PTYNPATGL
+837 ASYNPATGL
-846 FNAPPF
+846 FNPPPF
-852 GSFVS
+852 GAFVS
-857 TNRNVT
+857 ANRNVT

-868 VRADGNSKYNS
+868 VRSNGNSNYDS
-879 LQISVTKRFSQGL
+879 LQLSVTKRFSQGL

-897 YTLGK
+897 YTYGK
-902 SIDTYSG
+902 SVDTYSG
-909 TGVNEI
+909 TGLNEI
-915 TTVPGDQLDLS
+915 TTVPGDQLDLN
-926 TNRGPSDFDRRHRFV
+926 TNRSPSDFDRRHRFV
-941 TSFVYDLPKLQ
+941 TSFVYDLPKLK
-952 TGSFLKRALFNN
+952 SDSRLMRALFNN
-964 YQFNGIV
+964 FQLSGIV

-991 RANFAPGFSGSAE
+991 RANFAPGFSGSLD
-1004 GSGSTTDRL
+1004 GTGSTDPQNL
-1013 NSYFNTAAFTRSTL
+1013 YFNTAAFTRSTL

-1038 DPSAP
+1038 DPNAP
-1043 YGNTPR
+1043 YGNTGR
-1049 NFLYGPGQKNVDFA
+1049 NLIYGPGQKNVDFSI
-1063 VVKFMPFSERLRGE
+1063 VKFLPFTERLRGE

-1086 NFANFANPI
+1086 NFVNFANPG
-1095 NNVLAPAVFNPSTG
+1095 NNILVPS
-1109 TFVPTFGRITSTS
+1109 TFGRITSTS

>member
-1 MTGSFRRI
+1 MTGLLRRMLT
-9 SAVLL
+9 VLL
-14 FGCALLLGAVAATTI
+14 FGCALFVPLLTGL
-29 TVRAQGTTGQLSG
+29 AQGTTGQLTG

-52 QNATVTV
+52 RGASVTV

-65 LERQAVTD
+65 LERQATTGD
-73 ANGAFAVQLL
+73 DGAFAVQLL
-83 PPGVYRV
+83 PPGLYRV
-90 EVSAQGFSTAAVE
+90 EVSGQGFSSAVVE
-103 DVRVQITETA
+103 EVRVQITQTA
-113 TVNVSLPVAGVASNV
+113 TVNISLAVAGSASTV
-128 LVSADPPTV
+128 TVTADPPTV
-137 QLETSQVGR
+137 QLESSQVGR
-146 VIDGRAIS
+146 VIDERAIS

-177 ANNTELGR
+177 SNNTELGR

-234 TSTYDASTGR
+234 TSTYDATTGR

-254 KSGSNDFHGNIYEFF
+254 KSGTNDFHGNVYEFF

-281 NSAGRPRPIFR
+281 NTAGRPRPIFR
-292 RNQFGGTLGGSLVR
+292 RNQFGGTLGGPIIR
-306 DKFFFFG
+306 EKFFFFG

-342 NRTAAGLAAAFGLT
+342 NRTAAGLATAFGLT
-356 PAQISPVAVA
+356 AAQISPVSLA
-366 LLQARLPN
+366 LLQARLAN
-374 GQFAIPSAGTASGLS
+374 GQFVIPSAATASGLT
-389 PISGVSRFTENQFN
+389 PISGVSRFTEDQFN
-403 ANLDYTL
+403 VNLDYTL

-421 FASNPTVQS
+421 YASNPTLQS

-449 SLDIIQTLISI
+449 QLDIIQTLVSI

-473 ARIGFSRLRVTSV
+473 ARLGFSRLRVTSV
-486 PEEPITASSVG
+486 PEEPITAASLG
-497 MTTPFGATYP
+497 ITTPFSATYP

-527 QSSRINTFTVSDT
+527 QSSRINTFTLNDT

-546 GRHRFRAGGEFRPSR
+546 SRHRFRAGGEFRPSR

-574 NFPTFTSFLT
+574 NFPTFSSFLT
-584 GGSLTS
+584 GGSLTA

-619 VNDRLTLN
+619 VNERLTLN
-627 LGLRYDMFTFPRDIR
+627 LGLRYDLFTFPRDIR

-657 ALSPAGPPNG
+657 AAAPAGPPNG

-673 GTLPGVPTVDDTLI
+673 GTLPGVPTVGDTLI

-696 RVGFAYRPTDSDRL
+696 RVGFAYRLTDSDSL
-710 VVRGGYGI
+710 VLRGGYGI

-751 TFANPFISL
+751 TFANPFIPL

-767 VATTVPSPL
+767 VAETIPSPL
-776 NPLSPLGVPIS
+776 NPLSPLGVPVS

-794 MRTPYVQQYNFN
+794 MRTPYVQQYNLN
-806 VQYEFFKNWLLEVGY
+806 VQYEFIKNWLLEVGY

-831 VVTLNQ
+831 TVTLNQ
-837 PTYNPATGL
+837 ASYNQATGL

-852 GSFVS
+852 GAFVS
-857 TNRNVT
+857 ANRNVT

-868 VRADGNSKYNS
+868 VRANGNSSYNS
-879 LQISVTKRFSQGL
+879 LQISVTKRFSEGL

-902 SIDTYSG
+902 SEDTYSG

-915 TTVPGDQLDLS
+915 TTVPGDQLDLN
-926 TNRGPSDFDRRHRFV
+926 TNRSPSDFDRRHRFV
-941 TSFVYDLPKLQ
+941 TSFVYDLPKLK
-952 TGSFLKRALFNN
+952 SDSAVMRALFNN
-964 YQFNGIV
+964 FQLSGIV

-991 RANFAPGFSGSAE
+991 RANFAPGFSGSIDDT
-1004 GSGSTTDRL
+1004 GSTDPQNL
-1013 NSYFNTAAFTRSTL
+1013 FFNTGAFTRSTL
-1027 FLVGTTRNPAF
+1027 FLVGTTRNPNF
-1038 DPSAP
+1038 DANAP
-1043 YGNTPR
+1043 FGNTGR
-1049 NFLYGPGQKNVDFA
+1049 NLIYGPGQKNVDFSI
-1063 VVKFMPFSERLRGE
+1063 VKFLPFTERFRGE

-1086 NFANFANPI
+1086 NFVNFANPG
-1095 NNVLAPAVFNPSTG
+1095 NNILVPA
-1109 TFVPTFGRITSTS
+1109 TFGRITSTS
-1122 SGPRVIQFAFKLNF
+1122 SGPRVIQFALKLNF

>member
-1 MTGSFRRI
+1 MTELFRKTL
-9 SAVLL
+9 AVLL
-14 FGCALLLGAVAATTI
+14 FGCALLSLAGVA
-29 TVRAQGTTGQLSG
+29 RAQGTTGQLSG
-42 TVADPNGAVV
+42 AVADPNGAVV
-52 QNATVTV
+52 PNATVTV

-65 LERQAVTD
+65 VERQATTGSD
-73 ANGAFAVQLL
+73 GTFAVQLL
-83 PPGVYRV
+83 PPGTYSV
-90 EVSAQGFSTAAVE
+90 EVSAQGFNTTTVE

-113 TVNVSLPVAGVASNV
+113 TVNVALGVAGTSSTVTIA
-128 LVSADPPTV
+128 ADPPTV

-146 VIDGRAIS
+146 VIDDRAIS

-254 KSGSNDFHGNIYEFF
+254 KSGANDLHGNLYEFF

-292 RNQFGGTLGGSLVR
+292 RNQFGGTIGGPIIR

-328 SLTFPIIDPRLTDN
+328 SLTFPFIDPRLTDA
-342 NRTAAGLAAAFGLT
+342 NRTAAGLATAFGLT
-356 PAQISPVAVA
+356 PAQISPVALA
-366 LLQARLPN
+366 LLQARLSN
-374 GQFAIPSAGTASGLS
+374 GQFAIPSAATPSGLT

-421 FASNPTVQS
+421 FASNPTFQA

-449 SLDIIQTLISI
+449 DLDIIQTLISI
-460 TDTYVFSPSVVNQ
+460 TDTYVVSPNVVNQ
-473 ARIGFSRLRVTSV
+473 ARLGFSRLRVTSI
-486 PEEPITASSVG
+486 PEEPITASSLG
-497 MTTPFGATYP
+497 ITTPFGSTFP

-527 QSSRINTFTVSDT
+527 QSSRINTFTLNDT
-540 LSFNVG
+540 VSFNV

-574 NFPTFTSFLT
+574 NFPTFSSFLT
-584 GGSLTS
+584 GGTAAAP
-590 LGVSILGS
+590 GVSILGS
-598 GVFDRSLRTNDFAA
+598 GVFDRSLRTDDFGA

-627 LGLRYDMFTFPRDIR
+627 LGLRYDLFTFPRDIR

-657 ALSPAGPPNG
+657 AAAPAGPPNG

-673 GTLPGVPTVDDTLI
+673 GTLAGVPTVGETLI
-687 PTDRNNFAP
+687 PTDKNNFAP
-696 RVGFAYRPTDSDRL
+696 RVGFAYRLTDDDRL
-710 VVRGGYGI
+710 VARGGYGI

-732 FNYPYLG
+732 FNYPYLA
-739 IGVGLLAPGVFR
+739 IGVGLVAPVPLPVFR
-751 TFANPFISL
+751 SFSNPFIPL

-767 VATTVPSPL
+767 VADTIPSPL
-776 NPLSPLGVPIS
+776 NPLSPVGVPVS

-806 VQYEFFKNWLLEVGY
+806 VQYEFVKNWLLEVGY

-837 PTYNPATGL
+837 ASYNPTTGL

-857 TNRNVT
+857 ANRNVT

-868 VRADGNSKYNS
+868 VRANGNSTYNS

-915 TTVPGDQLDLS
+915 TTVPGDQLDLNG
-926 TNRGPSDFDRRHRFV
+926 NRAPSDFDRRHRFV
-941 TSFVYDLPKLQ
+941 TSFVYDLPKLKSD
-952 TGSFLKRALFNN
+952 SFFMRALFNN
-964 YQFNGIV
+964 YQLNGIV

-991 RANFAPGFSGSAE
+991 RANLAPNFSGDIE
-1004 GSGSTTDRL
+1004 GSGSTDPQNL
-1013 NSYFNTAAFTRSTL
+1013 FFNTAAFTRSTL
-1027 FLVGTTRNPAF
+1027 FLVGTTRNPNF
-1038 DPSAP
+1038 DPNAP
-1043 YGNTPR
+1043 YGNAGR
-1049 NFLYGPGQKNVDFA
+1049 NLLYGPGQKNVDLA
-1063 VVKFMPFSERLRGE
+1063 IVKFLPFTERLRGE

-1086 NFANFANPI
+1086 NFANFANPG
-1095 NNVLAPAVFNPSTG
+1095 NNILVPA
-1109 TFVPTFGRITSTS
+1109 TFGRITSTS
-1122 SGPRVIQFAFKLNF
+1122 AGPRVIQFAFKLNF

>member
-1 MTGSFRRI
+1 MTGLIRKTF
-9 SAVLL
+9 AVLL
-14 FGCALLLGAVAATTI
+14 FAGAVLCLSAGT
-29 TVRAQGTTGQLSG
+29 RAQGTTGQLTG
-42 TVADPNGAVV
+42 MVTDPNGAIV
-52 QNATVTV
+52 QGATVSI

-65 LERQAVTD
+65 VERQVTTTED
-73 ANGAFAVQLL
+73 GTFSIQLL
-83 PPGVYRV
+83 PPGLYRV
-90 EVSAQGFSTAAVE
+90 EATGQGFSAAVVE
-103 DVRVQITETA
+103 EVRVQITETA
-113 TVNVSLPVAGVASNV
+113 TINISLAVAGSASTV
-128 LVSADPPTV
+128 TVTADPPTV
-137 QLETSQVGR
+137 QLESSQVGR
-146 VIDGRAIS
+146 VIDERAIS

-169 SPGTYASV
+169 SPGTYSSV
-177 ANNTELGR
+177 SNNTELGR

-244 NAGGNVEAVT
+244 NAGGNVEAIT
-254 KSGSNDFHGNIYEFF
+254 KSGSNNFHGNLYEFF

-292 RNQFGGTLGGSLVR
+292 RNQFGGTIGGPIVR
-306 DKFFFFG
+306 EKLFFFA

-356 PAQISPVAVA
+356 PAQISPVSLA
-366 LLQARLPN
+366 LLQARLAN
-374 GQFAIPSAGTASGLS
+374 GQFVIPSAATASGLT
-389 PISGVSRFTENQFN
+389 PLSGLSRFTEDQVNI
-403 ANLDYTL
+403 NLDYNL
-410 SQKHTLSGKGF
+410 SQKHTISGKGF
-421 FASNPTVQS
+421 YASNPTTQS

-449 SLDIIQTLISI
+449 QLDIIQTLISI
-460 TDTYVFSPSVVNQ
+460 TDTYVFSPNVVNQ
-473 ARIGFSRLRVTSV
+473 ARLGFSRLRVTSI
-486 PEEPITASSVG
+486 PEEPISAASLG
-497 MTTPFGATYP
+497 ITTPFAATYP

-527 QSSRINTFTVSDT
+527 QSSRINTFTLNDT

-574 NFPTFTSFLT
+574 NFPTFSSFLT
-584 GGSLTS
+584 GGSLTA

-598 GVFDRSLRTNDFAA
+598 GVFDRSLRTDDFGA
-612 FIQDDFK
+612 FVQDDFK
-619 VNDRLTLN
+619 FNDRLTLN
-627 LGLRYDMFTFPRDIR
+627 LGLRYDLFTFPRDIR

-657 ALSPAGPPNG
+657 ALAPVGPPNG

-673 GTLPGVPTVDDTLI
+673 GTLPGVPTVGDTLI
-687 PTDRNNFAP
+687 PTDKNNFAP
-696 RVGFAYRPTDSDRL
+696 RVGFAYRLTDSDSL
-710 VVRGGYGI
+710 VLRGGYGI

-751 TFANPFISL
+751 TFANPFIPL
-760 PSPGAFP
+760 PAPGAFP
-767 VATTVPSPL
+767 VAETVPSPL
-776 NPLSPLGVPIS
+776 NPLSPVGVPIS
-787 GLFIDPE
+787 GLFIDPD
-794 MRTPYVQQYNFN
+794 MRTPYVQQYNVN
-806 VQYEFFKNWLLEVGY
+806 VQYEFIKNWLLEVGY

-837 PTYNPATGL
+837 ASYNSTTGL

-868 VRADGNSKYNS
+868 VRANGNSTYNS

-902 SIDTYSG
+902 SEDTYSG

-915 TTVPGDQLDLS
+915 TTVPGDQLDLN
-926 TNRGPSDFDRRHRFV
+926 TNRSPSDFDRRHRFV
-941 TSFVYDLPKLQ
+941 TSFVYDLPKLK
-952 TGSFLKRALFNN
+952 SDSRAMRALFNN
-964 YQFNGIV
+964 YQLSGIV

-991 RANFAPGFSGSAE
+991 RANFATGFSGGIE
-1004 GSGSTTDRL
+1004 GTGSTDPQNL
-1013 NSYFNTAAFTRSTL
+1013 FFNTAAFTRSTL

-1038 DPSAP
+1038 DPNAP
-1043 YGNTPR
+1043 YGNTGR
-1049 NFLYGPGQKNVDFA
+1049 NLLYGPGQKNVDFSI
-1063 VVKFMPFSERLRGE
+1063 VKFLPFSERWRGE
-1077 FRTEFFNIF
+1077 FRTEFFNLF
-1086 NFANFANPI
+1086 NFANFANPG
-1095 NNVLAPAVFNPSTG
+1095 NNVLVPA
-1109 TFVPTFGRITSTS
+1109 TFGRITSTS
-1122 SGPRVIQFAFKLNF
+1122 AGPRVIQFAFKLNF

>member
-1 MTGSFRRI
+1 MAELFRKTLT
-9 SAVLL
+9 VLI
-14 FGCALLLGAVAATTI
+14 FGCALLSLAGATSL
-29 TVRAQGTTGQLSG
+29 AQGTTGQLTG
-42 TVADPNGAVV
+42 TVVDPNGAVV
-52 QNATVTV
+52 QGATVTA

-65 LERQAVTD
+65 LERQVTTGED
-73 ANGAFAVQLL
+73 GAFSIQLL
-83 PPGVYRV
+83 PPGLYRV
-90 EVSAQGFSTAAVE
+90 EAMGQGFSAAVVE
-103 DVRVQITETA
+103 EVRVQITQTA
-113 TVNVSLPVAGVASNV
+113 TLNISLAVAGSASSV
-128 LVSADPPTV
+128 TVTADPPTV
-137 QLETSQVGR
+137 QLESSQVGR
-146 VIDGRAIS
+146 VIDERAIS

-234 TSTYDASTGR
+234 TSTYDATTGR

-254 KSGSNDFHGNIYEFF
+254 KSGSNNFHGNIYEFF

-276 NDFFL
+276 NDFIL

-292 RNQFGGTLGGSLVR
+292 RNQFGGTLGGPIVR
-306 DKFFFFG
+306 EKFFFFG

-328 SLTFPIIDPRLTDN
+328 SLTFPIIDPRLTDT
-342 NRTAAGLAAAFGLT
+342 NRTATGLATAFGLT
-356 PAQISPVAVA
+356 PAQINSVSLA

-374 GQFAIPSAGTASGLS
+374 GQFVIPSAATASGLT
-389 PISGVSRFTENQFN
+389 PISGVSRFTENQYN

-421 FASNPTVQS
+421 FATNPTLQS

-460 TDTYVFSPSVVNQ
+460 SDTYVFSPNVVNQ
-473 ARIGFSRLRVTSV
+473 ARLGFSRLRVTSV
-486 PEEPITASSVG
+486 PEEPITAASLG
-497 MTTPFGATYP
+497 ITTPFAATYP

-527 QSSRINTFTVSDT
+527 QSSRINTFTVNDT

-546 GRHRFRAGGEFRPSR
+546 GHHRFRAGGEFRPSR

-574 NFPTFTSFLT
+574 NFPTFSSFLT
-584 GGSLTS
+584 GGSLTA

-612 FIQDDFK
+612 FIQDDYK

-627 LGLRYDMFTFPRDIR
+627 LGLRYDLFTFPRDIR

-651 QFRAGT
+651 QFHAGT
-657 ALSPAGPPNG
+657 AAAPAGPPNG

-673 GTLPGVPTVDDTLI
+673 GTLPGVPTVGDTLI
-687 PTDRNNFAP
+687 PTDKNNFAP
-696 RVGFAYRPTDSDRL
+696 RVGFAYRLTNSDSL
-710 VVRGGYGI
+710 VLRGGYGV

-751 TFANPFISL
+751 TFANPFIPL

-767 VATTVPSPL
+767 VVATVPSPL

-787 GLFIDPE
+787 GLFIDPN
-794 MRTPYVQQYNFN
+794 MRTPYVQQYNLN
-806 VQYEFFKNWLLEVGY
+806 VQYEFVKNWLLEVGY

-837 PTYNPATGL
+837 ASYNQATGL

-857 TNRNVT
+857 ANRNVT

-868 VRADGNSKYNS
+868 VRANGNSNYNS

-902 SIDTYSG
+902 SEDTYSG

-915 TTVPGDQLDLS
+915 TTVPGDQLDLN
-926 TNRGPSDFDRRHRFV
+926 TNRSPSDYDRRHRFV
-941 TSFVYDLPKLQ
+941 TSFVYDLPKLK
-952 TGSFLKRALFNN
+952 SESRLMRALFNN
-964 YQFNGIV
+964 YQLSGIV

-991 RANFAPGFSGSAE
+991 RANFAPGFSGSL
-1004 GSGSTTDRL
+1004 SGTGGTNPQNL
-1013 NSYFNTAAFTRSTL
+1013 YFNTAAFTRSTL

-1038 DPSAP
+1038 DPTAP
-1043 YGNTPR
+1043 FGNTGR
-1049 NFLYGPGQKNVDFA
+1049 NLLYGPGQKDVDFSI
-1063 VVKFMPFSERLRGE
+1063 VKFIPFTERLRGE
-1077 FRTEFFNIF
+1077 FRTEFFNLF
-1086 NFANFANPI
+1086 NFANFANPG
-1095 NNVLAPAVFNPSTG
+1095 NNVLVPST
-1109 TFVPTFGRITSTS
+1109 FGQITSTS
-1122 SGPRVIQFAFKLNF
+1122 SGPRVIQFAFKLDF

>member
-1 MTGSFRRI
+1 MSELFRKILTVLIFSCAVVSLAGATGW
-9 SAVLL
+9 
-14 FGCALLLGAVAATTI
+14 
-29 TVRAQGTTGQLSG
+29 AQGTTGQLTG
-42 TVADPNGAVV
+42 TVLDPNGAVV
-52 QNATVTV
+52 QGATVTA

-65 LERQAVTD
+65 LERQVTTGED
-73 ANGAFAVQLL
+73 GAFSIQLL
-83 PPGVYRV
+83 PPGLYRV
-90 EVSAQGFSTAAVE
+90 EATGQGFSAAVVE
-103 DVRVQITETA
+103 EVRVSITQTA
-113 TVNVSLPVAGVASNV
+113 TLNISLTVAGNASTV
-128 LVSADPPTV
+128 TVTADPPTV
-137 QLETSQVGR
+137 QLESSQVGR
-146 VIDGRAIS
+146 VIDDRAIS

-234 TSTYDASTGR
+234 TSSYDATTGR

-254 KSGSNDFHGNIYEFF
+254 KSGSNNFHGNIYEFF

-276 NDFFL
+276 NDFIL
-281 NSAGRPRPIFR
+281 NSVGRPRPIFR
-292 RNQFGGTLGGSLVR
+292 RNQFGGTLGGPIIR
-306 DKFFFFG
+306 EKFFFFG

-342 NRTAAGLAAAFGLT
+342 NRTAAGLATAFGLT
-356 PAQISPVAVA
+356 SAQINSVSLA
-366 LLQARLPN
+366 LLQARLPS
-374 GQFAIPSAGTASGLS
+374 GQFVIPSAATASGLT
-389 PISGVSRFTENQFN
+389 PISDVSRFTENQYN

-460 TDTYVFSPSVVNQ
+460 SDTYVFSPNIVNQ
-473 ARIGFSRLRVTSV
+473 ARLGFSRLRVTSV
-486 PEEPITASSVG
+486 PEEPIAAAALG
-497 MTTPFGATYP
+497 ITTPFAATYP

-527 QSSRINTFTVSDT
+527 QSSRINTFTLNDT
-540 LSFNVG
+540 LSFNIG

-561 VDFYFNAFTRGQI
+561 IDFYFNAFTRGQI
-574 NFPTFTSFLT
+574 NFPTFSSFLT
-584 GGSLTS
+584 GGSLTA

-612 FIQDDFK
+612 FIQDDYK

-627 LGLRYDMFTFPRDIR
+627 LGLRYDLFTFPRDIR

-651 QFRAGT
+651 QFHAGT
-657 ALSPAGPPNG
+657 TATPAGPPNG

-673 GTLPGVPTVDDTLI
+673 GTLPGVPTVGDTLI
-687 PTDRNNFAP
+687 PTDKNNFAP
-696 RVGFAYRPTDSDRL
+696 RVGFAYRLTNSDSL
-710 VVRGGYGI
+710 VLRGGYGV

-751 TFANPFISL
+751 TFANPFIPL

-767 VATTVPSPL
+767 VAATVPSPL

-787 GLFIDPE
+787 GLFIDPN
-794 MRTPYVQQYNFN
+794 MRTPYVQQYNVN
-806 VQYEFFKNWLLEVGY
+806 VQYEFIKNWLLEVGY

-837 PTYNPATGL
+837 ASYNPTTGL

-857 TNRNVT
+857 ANRNVT

-868 VRADGNSKYNS
+868 VRANGNSTYNS

-902 SIDTYSG
+902 SEDTYSG

-915 TTVPGDQLDLS
+915 TTVPGDQLDLN
-926 TNRGPSDFDRRHRFV
+926 TNRSPSDFDRRHRFV
-941 TSFVYDLPKLQ
+941 TSFVYDLPKLK
-952 TGSFLKRALFNN
+952 SESRLMRALFNN
-964 YQFNGIV
+964 YQLSGIV

-991 RANFAPGFSGSAE
+991 RANFTPGFSGSLN
-1004 GSGSTTDRL
+1004 GTGGTDPQNL
-1013 NSYFNTAAFTRSTL
+1013 YFNTAAFTRSTL

-1038 DPSAP
+1038 DPTAP
-1043 YGNTPR
+1043 FGNTGR
-1049 NFLYGPGQKNVDFA
+1049 NLLYGPGQKNVDFSI
-1063 VVKFMPFSERLRGE
+1063 VRFLPFNERLRGE
-1077 FRTEFFNIF
+1077 FRTEFFNLF
-1086 NFANFANPI
+1086 NFANFANPG
-1095 NNVLAPAVFNPSTG
+1095 NNVLVPS
-1109 TFVPTFGRITSTS
+1109 TFGRITSTS
-1122 SGPRVIQFAFKLNF
+1122 AGPRVIQFAFKLNF

>member
-1 MTGSFRRI
+1 MTGLLRRI
-9 SAVLL
+9 WPVLL
-14 FGCALLLGAVAATTI
+14 FSCALLAVA
-29 TVRAQGTTGQLSG
+29 TVSRAQGTTGQLTG
-42 TVADPNGAVV
+42 TVVDPNGAIV
-52 QNATVTV
+52 QGAMVTV

-65 LERQAVTD
+65 LERQATTND
-73 ANGAFAVQLL
+73 DGTFSLQLL
-83 PPGVYRV
+83 PPGLYRV
-90 EVSAQGFSTAAVE
+90 AVSGQGFSEAVVE
-103 DVRVQITETA
+103 EVRVQITETS
-113 TVNVSLPVAGVASNV
+113 TVNLTLAIAGSASTV
-128 LVSADPPTV
+128 TVTADPPTV
-137 QLETSQVGR
+137 QLESSQVGR
-146 VIDGRAIS
+146 VIDERAIS

-169 SPGTYASV
+169 SPGTYSSV
-177 ANNTELGR
+177 SNNTELGR

-254 KSGSNDFHGNIYEFF
+254 KSGTNDFHGNVYEFF

-281 NSAGRPRPIFR
+281 NSARRPRPIFR
-292 RNQFGGTLGGSLVR
+292 RNQFGGTIGGPIVR
-306 DKFFFFG
+306 EKFFFFG

-342 NRTAAGLAAAFGLT
+342 NRTAAGLATAFGLT
-356 PAQISPVAVA
+356 PAQISPVSLA
-366 LLQARLPN
+366 LLQARLAS
-374 GQFAIPSAGTASGLS
+374 GQFVIPSAATASGLT
-389 PISGVSRFTENQFN
+389 PISGLSRFTENQFN
-403 ANLDYTL
+403 LNLDYTL

-421 FASNPTVQS
+421 YASNPTTQS

-449 SLDIIQTLISI
+449 ELDIIQTLISL
-460 TDTYVFSPSVVNQ
+460 TDTYVFSPNVVNQ
-473 ARIGFSRLRVTSV
+473 ARLGFSRLRVTSV
-486 PEEPITASSVG
+486 PEEPLTAASLG
-497 MTTPFGATYP
+497 ITTPFSSAYP
-507 GLPTIFVTGQFSLGS
+507 GMPTIFVIGQFSLGS

-527 QSSRINTFTVSDT
+527 QSSRINTFTLSDT

-574 NFPTFTSFLT
+574 NFPTFSSFLT
-584 GGSLTS
+584 GGSLTG

-598 GVFDRSLRTNDFAA
+598 GVFDRSLRTNDFGG
-612 FIQDDFK
+612 FIQDDFR

-627 LGLRYDMFTFPRDIR
+627 LGLRYDLFTFPRDIR

-651 QFRAGT
+651 QFHAGT
-657 ALSPAGPPNG
+657 ALAPAGPPNG

-673 GTLPGVPTVDDTLI
+673 GTLPGVPTVSDTLI
-687 PTDRNNFAP
+687 PTDKNNFAP
-696 RVGFAYRPTDSDRL
+696 RVGFAYRVTDSDNL
-710 VVRGGYGI
+710 VLRGGYGI

-751 TFANPFISL
+751 SFSNPFIPL
-760 PSPGAFP
+760 PASGAFP
-767 VATTVPSPL
+767 VAETIPSPL
-776 NPLSPLGVPIS
+776 NPLSPVGVPVS
-787 GLFIDPE
+787 GLFIDPR

-806 VQYEFFKNWLLEVGY
+806 VQYEFVKNWLLEVGY

-831 VVTLNQ
+831 TVTLNQ
-837 PTYNPATGL
+837 QSYNPTTGL
-846 FNAPPF
+846 FNPPPF

-857 TNRNVT
+857 VNRNVT

-892 QLLSA
+892 QLLSS

-902 SIDTYSG
+902 SEDTYSG
-909 TGVNEI
+909 TGLNEI

-926 TNRGPSDFDRRHRFV
+926 TNLGPSDFDRRHRFV
-941 TSFVYDLPKLQ
+941 TSFVYDLPKLK
-952 TGSFLKRALFNN
+952 SDSAVMRALFNN
-964 YQFNGIV
+964 YQFNGII

-991 RANFAPGFSGSAE
+991 RANFAQGFSGSIE
-1004 GSGSTTDRL
+1004 GSGSTDPQNL
-1013 NSYFNTAAFTRSTL
+1013 YFNTAAFTRSTL
-1027 FLVGTTRNPAF
+1027 FLVGTTRNPNF
-1038 DPSAP
+1038 DPNAP
-1043 YGNTPR
+1043 YGNTGR
-1049 NFLYGPGQKNVDFA
+1049 NLLYGPGQKNVDFA
-1063 VVKFMPFSERLRGE
+1063 VVKFLPFSERLRGE
-1077 FRTEFFNIF
+1077 FRTEFFNLF
-1086 NFANFANPI
+1086 NFANFANPG
-1095 NNVLAPAVFNPSTG
+1095 NNILVPA
-1109 TFVPTFGRITSTS
+1109 TFGRITSTS
-1122 SGPRVIQFAFKLNF
+1122 AGPRVIQFAFKLNF

>member
-1 MTGSFRRI
+1 MTGLFRKI
-9 SAVLL
+9 FTVLL
-14 FGCALLLGAVAATTI
+14 FACAALSLAAVT
-29 TVRAQGTTGQLSG
+29 RAQGTTGQLTG
-42 TVADPNGAVV
+42 TVTDPNGAIV
-52 QNATVTV
+52 QGATVTV

-65 LERQAVTD
+65 LERQVTTGD
-73 ANGAFAVQLL
+73 DGTFSVQLL
-83 PPGVYRV
+83 PPGLYRV
-90 EVSAQGFSTAAVE
+90 EASGQGFSTAVVE
-103 DVRVQITETA
+103 EVRVQITETS
-113 TVNVSLPVAGVASNV
+113 TVNISLAVAGSASSV
-128 LVSADPPTV
+128 TVTADPPTV
-137 QLETSQVGR
+137 QLESSQVGR
-146 VIDGRAIS
+146 VIDERAIS

-169 SPGTYASV
+169 SPGTYSSV
-177 ANNTELGR
+177 SNNTELGR

-244 NAGGNVEAVT
+244 NAGGNVEAIT
-254 KSGSNDFHGNIYEFF
+254 KSGSNDFHGNLYEFF

-292 RNQFGGTLGGSLVR
+292 RNQFGGTLGGPIVR
-306 DKFFFFG
+306 EKFFFFS

-356 PAQISPVAVA
+356 PAQISPVSLA
-366 LLQARLPN
+366 LLQARLTS
-374 GQFAIPSAGTASGLS
+374 GQFVIPSAATASGLT
-389 PISGVSRFTENQFN
+389 PISGLSRFTEDQVNV
-403 ANLDYTL
+403 NLDYNL
-410 SQKHTLSGKGF
+410 SQKHTISGKGF
-421 FASNPTVQS
+421 YASNPTEQS

-449 SLDIIQTLISI
+449 QLDIIQTLISI
-460 TDTYVFSPSVVNQ
+460 TDTYVFSPNVVNQ
-473 ARIGFSRLRVTSV
+473 ARLGFSRLRVTSI
-486 PEEPITASSVG
+486 PEEPITAASLG
-497 MTTPFGATYP
+497 ITTPFGATYP

-527 QSSRINTFTVSDT
+527 QSSRINTFTLNDT

-574 NFPTFTSFLT
+574 NFPTFSSFLT
-584 GGSLTS
+584 GGSLTG

-598 GVFDRSLRTNDFAA
+598 GVFDRSLRTNDFGA

-627 LGLRYDMFTFPRDIR
+627 LGLRYDLFTFPRDIR

-657 ALSPAGPPNG
+657 AVAPAGPPNG

-673 GTLPGVPTVDDTLI
+673 GTLPGVPTVGDTLI
-687 PTDRNNFAP
+687 PTDKNNFAP
-696 RVGFAYRPTDSDRL
+696 RVGFAYRLTDSDSL
-710 VVRGGYGI
+710 VLRGGYGV

-751 TFANPFISL
+751 TFANPFIPL
-760 PSPGAFP
+760 PAPGAFP
-767 VATTVPSPL
+767 VAETIPSPL
-776 NPLSPLGVPIS
+776 NPLSPVGVPIS
-787 GLFIDPE
+787 GLFIDPN
-794 MRTPYVQQYNFN
+794 MRTPYVQQYNVN
-806 VQYEFFKNWLLEVGY
+806 VQYEFVKNWLLEVGY

-831 VVTLNQ
+831 TVTLNQ
-837 PTYNPATGL
+837 ASYNPTTGL

-857 TNRNVT
+857 ANRNVT

-868 VRADGNSKYNS
+868 VRANGNSNYNS

-902 SIDTYSG
+902 SEDTYSG
-909 TGVNEI
+909 TGLNEI
-915 TTVPGDQLDLS
+915 TTVPGDQLDLN
-926 TNRGPSDFDRRHRFV
+926 TNRSPSDFDRRHRFV
-941 TSFVYDLPKLQ
+941 TSFVYDLPKLK
-952 TGSFLKRALFNN
+952 SDSSLMRALFNN
-964 YQFNGIV
+964 YQLSGIV

-981 IESNGTSVIQ
+981 IESNGTSVVQ
-991 RANFAPGFSGSAE
+991 RANFAPGFSGSIE
-1004 GSGSTTDRL
+1004 GTGSTDPQNL
-1013 NSYFNTAAFTRSTL
+1013 FFNTTAFTRSTL

-1038 DPSAP
+1038 DANAP
-1043 YGNTPR
+1043 YGNTGR
-1049 NFLYGPGQKNVDFA
+1049 NLLYGPGQKNVDFSI
-1063 VVKFMPFSERLRGE
+1063 VKFLPFTERFRGE
-1077 FRTEFFNIF
+1077 FRTEFFNLF
-1086 NFANFANPI
+1086 NFANFANPG
-1095 NNVLAPAVFNPSTG
+1095 NNILVPA
-1109 TFVPTFGRITSTS
+1109 TFGRITSTS
-1122 SGPRVIQFAFKLNF
+1122 AGPRVIQFAFKLNF